1 MTTRRDL
8 LWATA
13 GLPLLGSSGLAV
25 AQGGSTIGGLAAA
38 ATTPVVAGVRRPDT
52 TRLPQRIAF
61 GSCAEGAV
69 PQPSWEAVLAADPDR
84 FIFLGDNIYGDTR
97 DPAVLSAKY
106 AQFAAQPG
114 FRRLCDRIPVLATW
128 DDHDYGEDD
137 AGAEYPMKEVSQ
149 RIFCDFWGE
158 PSDSLRRTR
167 DGIYDAVEFSAG
179 GRRLQVLLP
188 DLRFNRTPIRMLDL
202 GGKKYDDWTVELERA
217 GRKVP
222 GPYERN
228 PDLQA
233 TMLGARQWQ
242 WLESQLAR
250 PADLRVFASSLQVV
264 ADFPGWEAWINYAED
279 HQRLLQAIRS
289 QRANGLLCLSGD
301 THYAEFSCL
310 RTNVPY
316 PLWDFTSSGLTET
329 WPVLPPNSRRVGE
342 AWREPNFG
350 LLQIDWSD
358 PAAVRVTAQV
368 RDVTSAVRI
377 EQQLDTRELR
387 VGS

>member
-1 MTTRRDL
+1 
-8 LWATA
+8 
-13 GLPLLGSSGLAV
+13 
-25 AQGGSTIGGLAAA
+25 
-38 ATTPVVAGVRRPDT
+38 
-52 TRLPQRIAF
+52 
-61 GSCAEGAV
+61 
-69 PQPSWEAVLAADPDR
+69 VLAADPDL
-84 FIFLGDNIYGDTR
+84 FLFLGDNIYGDTR

-114 FRRLCDRIPVLATW
+114 FRRLCDRVPVLATW

-137 AGAEYPMKEVSQ
+137 AGAEYPMKAVSQ
-149 RIFCDFWGE
+149 QIFCDFWGE
-158 PSDSLRRTR
+158 PTDSLRRTR

-217 GRKVP
+217 GRPVP

-228 PDLQA
+228 PDPQA

-242 WLESQLAR
+242 WLEAQLAR

-289 QRANGLLCLSGD
+289 TRANGFLCLSGD
-301 THYAEFSCL
+301 THYAEASCL

-377 EQQLDTRELR
+377 EQRLDSRELR